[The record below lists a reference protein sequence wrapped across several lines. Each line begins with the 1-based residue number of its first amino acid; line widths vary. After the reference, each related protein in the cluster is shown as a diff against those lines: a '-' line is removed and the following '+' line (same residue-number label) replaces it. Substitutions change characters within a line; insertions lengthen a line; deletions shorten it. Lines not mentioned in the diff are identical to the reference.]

1 MRLREKFRQIKV
13 ELGNDRFILYCLYSS
28 TALAAAAWL
37 LTLIKL
43 IPLAWKKEPL
53 MLHYSVLVGIDRI
66 GPWYWTLVWPALSA
80 VCLVANTM
88 IMISLWRRRAPEI
101 AKLVSVF
108 TLCLSAIFLIN
119 TILLVLLNVGV

>member
-1 MRLREKFRQIKV
+1 
-13 ELGNDRFILYCLYSS
+13 
-28 TALAAAAWL
+28 
-37 LTLIKL
+37 
-43 IPLAWKKEPL
+43 
-53 MLHYSVLVGIDRI
+53 
-66 GPWYWTLVWPALSA
+66 
-80 VCLVANTM
+80 M